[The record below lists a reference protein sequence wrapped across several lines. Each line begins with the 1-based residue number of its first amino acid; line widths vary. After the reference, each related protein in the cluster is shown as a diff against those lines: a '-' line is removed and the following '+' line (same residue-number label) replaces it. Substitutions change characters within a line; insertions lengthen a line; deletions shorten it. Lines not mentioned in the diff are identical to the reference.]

1 MPLRNGHKGMTLRAN
16 ACRSL
21 CTGFGVALGS
31 RALLGQGAEP
41 ATPRCLPSLGVQAG
55 ALLTGLPGLQ
65 EGERGPLM
73 VTSTYCVQSRGAR
86 CTNGHEHLLCAE
98 RFCVSALV
106 ALTIVGDA
114 TAVPILEMKKLR
126 LREHS
131 CLPTDSWLR
140 GASPRPCSQV
150 CGSPQSCFPTEE
162 GRGTPRDPLHLSVS
176 SRLPRSET
184 GTSRQEPPASLLPTA
199 STPWRAPDP
208 STNVTCNC
216 KRVSPPLAGTQRLG
230 DG

>member
-1 MPLRNGHKGMTLRAN
+1 MLGLLVHRHSLRSEAPGASQEWTQGNDLEGQRVQLAVHRVWGGPGIESSARARGRACHSPLPAFSWRA
-16 ACRSL
+16 SW
-21 CTGFGVALGS
+21 GS
-31 RALLGQGAEP
+31 AHRASW
-41 ATPRCLPSLGVQAG
+41 TPR
-55 ALLTGLPGLQ
+55 
-65 EGERGPLM
+65 
-73 VTSTYCVQSRGAR
+73 RGAR
-86 CTNGHEHLLCAE
+86 PTNGHEHLLCAE

-176 SRLPRSET
+176 SRLPRPET